1 MNSLNQFQREGDS
14 ILRQLTLALEKALLE
29 FRSPKGAAEPF
40 ERRYTKLKTE
50 MQAFAKL
57 NPHAADYVEGF
68 LGLLRKQMDELKRR
82 ADNAFRRQGEVE
94 GKYQRSYNEMVGKA
108 LGKAPGDARKQLNR
122 QVEGAMRKLI
132 DQALPG
138 SEVPSHVKQTMG
150 RELTKWVESQ
160 EAVEDAYFVVE
171 RSVMEVAG
179 WLHERLTIKG
189 EIEMTRKTLIKDP
202 EVTQEQAESAEQRV
216 GELAKRAAKLDAEI
230 ERRVQRSTT
239 QVKGHFDFRPR
250 LVLDPAKRFVKDVEL
265 RAGIRITHSDV
276 KVDLGT
282 KLKVL
287 SPMTSDRSYQAEAYM
302 RTSVGNNFSAGVGAN
317 ANFNGQGQN
326 TDYQIK
332 ATLSW
337 RF

>member
-1 MNSLNQFQREGDS
+1 MNSLNEFQREGDA

-29 FRSPKGAAEPF
+29 FRAPKSAVEPF
-40 ERRYTKLKTE
+40 ERRYTKLKKD
-50 MQAFAKL
+50 MDAFAKL
-57 NPHAADYVEGF
+57 TPHAADYVEGF
-68 LGLLRKQMDELKRR
+68 VGLLRKRMDELKRR
-82 ADNAFRRQGEVE
+82 AESAFRRQGEVE
-94 GKYQRSYNEMVGKA
+94 GKYQRGYNELVGKA
-108 LGKAPGDARKQLNR
+108 LGQASGQARDQLHR
-122 QVEGAMRKLI
+122 QVEGVMRKLI

-160 EAVEDAYFVVE
+160 DAVEDAYFVVE

-179 WLHERLTIKG
+179 YLHDRLTIKG

-202 EVTQEQAESAEQRV
+202 EVTQEQADTAEKRV
-216 GELAKRAAKLDAEI
+216 GELAKRAAKLDQEI
-230 ERRVQRSTT
+230 ERRIQRSTT
-239 QVKGHFDFRPR
+239 QVKGHFDFRPK
-250 LVLDPAKRFVKDVEL
+250 LVLDPAKRFVKEVEL

-287 SPMTSDRSYQAEAYM
+287 SPLNNDRSYQAEAYL
-302 RTSVGNNFSAGVGAN
+302 RTTVGNNFSAGVGAN
-317 ANFNGQGQN
+317 ANFNSQGQN
-326 TDYQIK
+326 TDYQVK